1 MGMLRS
7 SQRKELKSSIKK
19 SWILDK
25 AGVLFWQK
33 GYHGTSMKDIAAACD
48 CKAANIYNY
57 FKGKEDI
64 LFEVIKDIT
73 ERAVNSVS
81 HLEDDETTSPVD
93 QLKSFIDNHLG
104 VLVQMKKSSVLISD
118 TGLQNLTRDHRRIIV
133 ELRDTYDRIM
143 TKIIR
148 RGIESGDFTV
158 KDEKVTVYLISSVII
173 RSTIWFSSKGRLSAE
188 EVSDIMFDFVY
199 KGITA

>member
-1 MGMLRS
+1 MLRS
-7 SQRKELKSSIKK
+7 GKRKELKSSIKK

-25 AGVLFWQK
+25 AGTLFWQK
-33 GYHGTSMKDIAAACD
+33 GYHGTSMRDIADACD

-73 ERAVNSVS
+73 EQAVNSVR
-81 HLEDDETTSPVD
+81 HLENDDTTSPVE
-93 QLKSFIDNHLG
+93 QLRSFIDNHLS

-118 TGLQNLTRDHRRIIV
+118 TGLQNLTRDHRKIII
-133 ELRDTYDRIM
+133 ELRDTYDRILM
-143 TKIIR
+143 MIIR
-148 RGIESGDFTV
+148 RGIESGDFAV
-158 KDEKVTVYLISSVII
+158 KDEKVAVYLISSVII

-188 EVSDIMFDFVY
+188 EVADIMFDFVY
-199 KGITA
+199 KGINA

>member
-1 MGMLRS
+1 MLRS
-7 SQRKELKSSIKK
+7 GKRKEMKSSIKK

-25 AGVLFWQK
+25 AGTLFWQK
-33 GYHGTSMKDIAAACD
+33 GYHGTSMRDIADACD

-73 ERAVNSVS
+73 VQAVDSVRHLENDDTTSPLEQLRSLIVS
-81 HLEDDETTSPVD
+81 HLS
-93 QLKSFIDNHLG
+93 

-118 TGLQNLTRDHRRIIV
+118 TGLQNLTREHRRIIV
-133 ELRDTYDRIM
+133 DLRDTYDRILM
-143 TKIIR
+143 KIIR

-158 KDEKVTVYLISSVII
+158 KDEKVAVYLISSVII

-188 EVSDIMFDFVY
+188 EVADIMFDFIY
-199 KGITA
+199 KGIKA

>member
-1 MGMLRS
+1 MLRS
-7 SQRKELKSSIKK
+7 GQRKELKSSIKK

-25 AGVLFWQK
+25 AGMLFWQK
-33 GYHGTSMKDIAAACD
+33 GYHGTSMRDIADACD

-81 HLEDDETTSPVD
+81 HLEDESSTSPVQ
-93 QLKSFIDNHLG
+93 QLRSFIDSHLH

-118 TGLQNLTRDHRRIIV
+118 TGLQNLTHEHRKVIV
-133 ELRDTYDRIM
+133 ELRDNYDRIM
-143 TKIIR
+143 SKVIS
-148 RGIESGDFTV
+148 RGIESGDFAV
-158 KDEKVTVYLISSVII
+158 KDVKVIVYLISSVII
-173 RSTIWFSSKGRLSAE
+173 RSTIWFSPKGRLSADK
-188 EVSDIMFDFVY
+188 VSDIIFDFVY
-199 KGITA
+199 RGIKT

>member
-1 MGMLRS
+1 MLRS

-148 RGIESGDFTV
+148 RGIESGDFAV

>member
-33 GYHGTSMKDIAAACD
+33 GYHSTSMKDIAAACD

>member
-1 MGMLRS
+1 MLRS
-7 SQRKELKSSIKK
+7 GQRKELKSSIKK

-25 AGVLFWQK
+25 AGMLFWQK
-33 GYHGTSMKDIAAACD
+33 GYHGTSMRDIADACD

-81 HLEDDETTSPVD
+81 HLEDESSTSPVQ
-93 QLKSFIDNHLG
+93 QLRSFIDSHLH

-118 TGLQNLTRDHRRIIV
+118 TGLQNLTYEHRKVIV
-133 ELRDTYDRIM
+133 ELRDNYDRIM
-143 TKIIR
+143 SKVIS
-148 RGIESGDFTV
+148 RGIESGDFAV
-158 KDEKVTVYLISSVII
+158 KDVKVIVYLISSVII
-173 RSTIWFSSKGRLSAE
+173 RSTIWFSPKGRLSADK
-188 EVSDIMFDFVY
+188 VSDIIFDFVY
-199 KGITA
+199 RGIKT

>member
-1 MGMLRS
+1 MLRS
-7 SQRKELKSSIKK
+7 GQRKELQSSIKK

-33 GYHGTSMKDIAAACD
+33 GYHGTSMKDIASACD

-64 LFEVIKDIT
+64 LYEVIKDIT
-73 ERAVNSVS
+73 ERAVNSVR
-81 HLEDDETTSPVD
+81 HLEDDNSVSPVE
-93 QLKSFIDNHLG
+93 QLRSFINNHLS

-118 TGLQNLTRDHRRIIV
+118 TGLQNLTREHRRIIV

-143 TKIIR
+143 RKVIT
-148 RGIESGDFTV
+148 RGIESGDFSV
-158 KDEKVTVYLISSVII
+158 KDEKVIVYLISSMII
-173 RSTIWFSSKGRLSAE
+173 RSTIWFSPKGRLTGDKVAE
-188 EVSDIMFDFVY
+188 LIFDFVY
-199 KGITA
+199 RGIKA

>member
-1 MGMLRS
+1 MLRS

-118 TGLQNLTRDHRRIIV
+118 TGLQNLTRDHRRNIV

>member
-1 MGMLRS
+1 MLRS
-7 SQRKELKSSIKK
+7 GQRKELQSSIKR

-33 GYHGTSMKDIAAACD
+33 GYHSTSMKDIAAACD

-57 FKGKEDI
+57 FSGKEDI

-73 ERAVNSVS
+73 ERAVNSVR
-81 HLEDDETTSPVD
+81 HLENDDTASPVD
-93 QLKSFIDNHLG
+93 QLRSFIENHLD

-118 TGLQNLTRDHRRIIV
+118 TGLQNLTRNHRKDII

-143 TKIIR
+143 TNVIR
-148 RGIESGDFTV
+148 RGIKSGDFAV

-188 EVSDIMFDFVY
+188 DVADIMFDFVY
-199 KGITA
+199 KGIKA

>member
-1 MGMLRS
+1 MLRS
-7 SQRKELKSSIKK
+7 GQRKELKSSIKK

-25 AGVLFWQK
+25 AGMLFWQK
-33 GYHGTSMKDIAAACD
+33 GYHGTSMRDIAGACD

-81 HLEDDETTSPVD
+81 HLEDESTTSPVQ
-93 QLKSFIDNHLG
+93 QLRSFIDSHLH

-118 TGLQNLTRDHRRIIV
+118 TGLQNLTHEHRKVIV
-133 ELRDTYDRIM
+133 ELRDNYDRIM
-143 TKIIR
+143 SKVIS

-158 KDEKVTVYLISSVII
+158 KDVKVIVYLTSSVII
-173 RSTIWFSSKGRLSAE
+173 RSTIWFSPKGRLSAD
-188 EVSDIMFDFVY
+188 EVADIIFDFVY
-199 KGITA
+199 RGIKT

>member
-1 MGMLRS
+1 MLRS
-7 SQRKELKSSIKK
+7 GQRKELKSSIKK

-25 AGVLFWQK
+25 AGTLFWQK
-33 GYHGTSMKDIAAACD
+33 GYHGTSMRDIAAACD

-73 ERAVNSVS
+73 ERAVSSVG

-93 QLKSFIDNHLG
+93 QLRSFIDNHLN

-118 TGLQNLTRDHRRIIV
+118 TGLQNLTRDHRKVII

-143 TKIIR
+143 TKVIE
-148 RGIESGDFTV
+148 RGIESGDFAV
-158 KDEKVTVYLISSVII
+158 KDIKVIVYLISSVII
-173 RSTIWFSSKGRLSAE
+173 RTTIWFSPKGRLSAD
-188 EVSDIMFDFVY
+188 EVADMIFDFAY
-199 KGITA
+199 RGIKI

>member
-1 MGMLRS
+1 MLRS
-7 SQRKELKSSIKK
+7 DQRKELKSSIKK

-25 AGVLFWQK
+25 AGNLFWQK
-33 GYHGTSMKDIAAACD
+33 GYHGTSMRDIADACD

-73 ERAVNSVS
+73 ERAVDSVR

-93 QLKSFIDNHLG
+93 QLRSFIDNHLN

-118 TGLQNLTRDHRRIIV
+118 TGLQNLTRDHRKVII

-143 TKIIR
+143 TKVIS
-148 RGIESGDFTV
+148 RGIESGDFAV
-158 KDEKVTVYLISSVII
+158 KDVKVMVYLISSVII
-173 RSTIWFSSKGRLSAE
+173 RTTIWFSPKGRLSAD
-188 EVSDIMFDFVY
+188 EVADMIFDLAY
-199 KGITA
+199 RGIKA

>member
-1 MGMLRS
+1 MLRS

-33 GYHGTSMKDIAAACD
+33 GYHGTSMKDIATACD

-118 TGLQNLTRDHRRIIV
+118 TGLQNLTRDHRRNIV

>member
-1 MGMLRS
+1 MLRS

-25 AGVLFWQK
+25 AGMLFWQK

-81 HLEDDETTSPVD
+81 RLEDDETTSPVD

-104 VLVQMKKSSVLISD
+104 VLIQMKKSSVLISD

-133 ELRDTYDRIM
+133 ELRDTYDRIL

-148 RGIESGDFTV
+148 RGIESGNFAV
-158 KDEKVTVYLISSVII
+158 NDEKVTVYLISSVII